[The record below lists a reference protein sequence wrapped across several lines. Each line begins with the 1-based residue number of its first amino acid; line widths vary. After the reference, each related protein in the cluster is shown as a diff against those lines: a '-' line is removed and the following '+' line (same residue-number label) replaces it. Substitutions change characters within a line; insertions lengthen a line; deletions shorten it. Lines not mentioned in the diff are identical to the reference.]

1 MKVSAEQRNTCV
13 FADKKYTN
21 QCSALNEYYC
31 EGSQEEC
38 GFYKSADRYE
48 LDEHGFVRKKKVVK

>member
-1 MKVSAEQRNTCV
+1 V
-13 FADKKYTN
+13 FADKKYNN

-38 GFYKSADRYE
+38 GFYKSADQYE